1 MLIYILCHS
10 TIGLVMLK
18 ENDVK
23 SKRGYK
29 LLISKF
35 LNQKVIR
42 QMLAVSSSNVF
53 AMGIGFFTNLL
64 LAKRM
69 GIHDYGILS
78 FSFAV
83 FNFVAI
89 FMEFGFYSTAAKL
102 LADNTNPILERKL
115 FGGIIVAYM
124 IINIFF
130 SFVLF
135 GIGCYIDDFF
145 DDKIGTYLR
154 MIAFSGYAYTAPYF
168 MEWILKGCNKI
179 YLLTGFNICNK
190 VMYLLSL
197 VTLLLFDKLEVVYV
211 LFFYSF
217 CIGLAMLISFIRL
230 KPIFTN
236 IRGTLKLLYQNNKI
250 YGWPQYVGRV
260 TDVGAANINTLLIS
274 YFLNAEA
281 VGQFSLAV
289 SFSRVVSVLSQGLSI
304 AKFKDFAS
312 TVRIDSSIFKI
323 VKSTTTLS
331 VGIVI
336 VANGIVVFGFLGAD
350 YHPVFFYTLLTIAG
364 MVAQAFYSPY
374 NTWLVSKG
382 FNRELRN
389 ASFKI
394 AVLDIFTNPVFT
406 FIGGVPGTCIAFS
419 LGYGY
424 SLFLYKQLYN
434 RYSLA

>member
-1 MLIYILCHS
+1 M
-10 TIGLVMLK
+10 
-18 ENDVK
+18 
-23 SKRGYK
+23 
-29 LLISKF
+29 
-35 LNQKVIR
+35 IR
-42 QMLAVSSSNVF
+42 QMMAVSTSNIF
-53 AMGIGFFTNLL
+53 AMGLGFLTNLF

-83 FNFVAI
+83 FNFFAI

-102 LADNTNPILERKL
+102 LADNTNSIMERKL
-115 FGGIIVAYM
+115 FGAIILAYA
-124 IINIFF
+124 IINTFF
-130 SFVLF
+130 AFVLF
-135 GIGCYIDDFF
+135 VTGYYIDDFF
-145 DDKIGTYLR
+145 DDKIGFYLR
-154 MIAFSGYAYTAPYF
+154 MLAFSGYAYTAPYF

-197 VTLLLFDKLEVVYV
+197 VMLLFFDKLEVIYV

-217 CIGLAMLISFIRL
+217 SIGIAMLVAFIRL
-230 KPIFTN
+230 KPIF
-236 IRGTLKLLYQNNKI
+236 ISMWDTLKLLYQKNKM

-289 SFSRVVSVLSQGLSI
+289 AFSRVVSVLSQGLSI

-312 TVRIDSSIFKI
+312 TVRIEPSIFKI
-323 VKSTTTLS
+323 VQSTTALS
-331 VGIVI
+331 IGIVI
-336 VANGIVVFGFLGAD
+336 IVNGIVVFGFLGND
-350 YHPVFFYTLLTIAG
+350 YHPVFIYTLLTIVG

-394 AVLDIFTNPVFT
+394 ALLDLFTNPIFT
-406 FIGGVPGTCIAFS
+406 FMGGVPGTCVAFS
-419 LGYGY
+419 LGYWY

-434 RYSLA
+434 RHSLS